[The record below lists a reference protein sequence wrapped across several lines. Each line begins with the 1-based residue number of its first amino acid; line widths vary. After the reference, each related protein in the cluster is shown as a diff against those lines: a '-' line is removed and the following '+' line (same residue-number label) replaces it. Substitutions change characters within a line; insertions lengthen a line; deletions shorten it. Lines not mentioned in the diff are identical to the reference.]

1 MGKKNKKN
9 TWSTTDFMGLGKKSK
24 KVMDRYGVEGTKYY
38 RPDQQQM
45 HGGNRTEE
53 DVNREIVAKAS
64 NDYDTRRSLEALALA
79 GGKKAKNWAKNGFKN
94 AADVELAN
102 NMFKKLHKKNGN
114 GGDFSSRSDFAG
126 LTWDSVNKDR
136 DQLID
141 GLGKAGAEEEDR
153 GLEVRENIDKDDD
166 GPNEGKLGEA
176 KERAQRFKERYSG
189 SYFQSDDDIEKD
201 GRTSTPFDYNFT
213 NNRIA
218 GYTNNGSSRFM
229 V

>member
-102 NMFKKLHKKNGN
+102 NMFKK
-114 GGDFSSRSDFAG
+114 AP
-126 LTWDSVNKDR
+126 
-136 DQLID
+136 Q
-141 GLGKAGAEEEDR
+141 
-153 GLEVRENIDKDDD
+153 
-166 GPNEGKLGEA
+166 
-176 KERAQRFKERYSG
+176 KEWQWWRLL
-189 SYFQSDDDIEKD
+189 
-201 GRTSTPFDYNFT
+201 
-213 NNRIA
+213 
-218 GYTNNGSSRFM
+218 
-229 V
+229 